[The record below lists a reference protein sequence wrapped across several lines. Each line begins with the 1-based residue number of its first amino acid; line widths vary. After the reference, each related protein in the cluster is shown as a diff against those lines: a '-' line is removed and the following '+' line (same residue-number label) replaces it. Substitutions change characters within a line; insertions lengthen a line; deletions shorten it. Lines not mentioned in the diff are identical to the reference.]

1 MHRCSV
7 VTDDHLAEILAL
19 LVITVGSSGIVER
32 KHVVDNRLQPVQGD
46 GAVHGE
52 KLGAA
57 ANGNAPQRDDGGG
70 MARCTASQRKTF
82 HCYPYDS
89 ISQTCYTQT
98 MKQTMLLK
106 LAPTTEQAKAL
117 LDTMHTFNAACNY
130 IAEQAFESQVANKFE
145 LQKMTYGE
153 LRTTY
158 HLPAQLAIR
167 AISKTTDV
175 YKRDKSI
182 KPTFRPEGAIVY
194 DERVMSFKG
203 IDTVSLLTISGR
215 VLVPFRFGVYQ
226 QSRMDAIKG
235 QADLLYRNGTF
246 YLAVTL
252 EVPEP
257 TPAEPEGGTLGVDLG
272 IVNLATDS
280 EGETFSGEQVEKTR
294 KRMHSLRQRLQ
305 KRGTKSA
312 KRHLKKLS
320 GKEARFRRDVN
331 HRISKR
337 IVQKANTHR
346 QGIAIEDLRHIRQRT
361 DRTVRKSQRNRH
373 SSWSF
378 WQLRFFLSYKAAF
391 AGVPLHTVDPAY
403 TSRTCSVCG
412 HCEKAN
418 RKSQASFVCK
428 QCGFAC
434 NADIN
439 AATNISRAAVMRP
452 IVSFGSRSGCYQIGA

>member
-1 MHRCSV
+1 
-7 VTDDHLAEILAL
+7 
-19 LVITVGSSGIVER
+19 
-32 KHVVDNRLQPVQGD
+32 
-46 GAVHGE
+46 
-52 KLGAA
+52 
-57 ANGNAPQRDDGGG
+57 
-70 MARCTASQRKTF
+70 
-82 HCYPYDS
+82 
-89 ISQTCYTQT
+89 

-117 LDTMHTFNAACNY
+117 LDTMHAFNAACDY
-130 IAEQAFESQVANKFE
+130 VASQAFEAKVANKFE

-182 KPTFRPEGAIVY
+182 QPTFRPEGAIVY

-203 IDTVSLLTISGR
+203 IDTVSFLTISGR
-215 VLVPFRFGVYQ
+215 VLVPFRFGAYQ
-226 QSRMDAIKG
+226 QSRLDAIKG

-252 EVPEP
+252 EVPTP
-257 TPAEPEGGTLGVDLG
+257 TPGEVNDTLGVDLG

-280 EGETFSGEQVEKTR
+280 EGETFSGQAVEHNR
-294 KRMHSLRQRLQ
+294 KRRHALRQRLQ

-320 GKEARFRRDVN
+320 GREARFKRNTN
-331 HRISKR
+331 HVISKR
-337 IVQKANTHR
+337 IVQKAKAHK
-346 QGIAIEDLRHIRQRT
+346 QGIAIEELRHIRKRT
-361 DRTVRKSQRNRH
+361 DSTVRRSQRSRH

-378 WQLRFFLSYKAAF
+378 GQLRSFLSYKAAL
-391 AGVPLHTVDPAY
+391 AGVPLHLVDPRN
-403 TSRTCSVCG
+403 TSRTCHACG
-412 HCEKAN
+412 HCAKAN
-418 RKSQASFVCK
+418 RKSQASFACQ
-428 QCGFAC
+428 QCGLSM

-439 AATNISRAAVMRP
+439 AAINISVAVVMQP
-452 IVSFGSRSGCYQIGA
+452 IVAGRA